1 MAKYISNK
9 KVNPKTANY
18 LKDLDGISDLVWNF
32 ISSVYQTGWDSLYID
47 NKSWTLREKISLKF
61 TPRIA
66 PSLAQKSNK
75 NIPKTTPVSIERVS
89 PPPPLPAKTAKE
101 VNIIS
106 KYFQNKKPLNDTNK
120 IALKN
125 NKLYTQVSKA
135 LANTSEVLKISKA
148 FPALNAEKI
157 NQINNIVKGV
167 AKPKPKIQIT
177 TKKPSRKQVIT
188 LMSKENIDS
197 FMKNSSLHVANI
209 NQQFRNAKS
218 EILIDYIHAEPLG
231 ITIVT
236 NKVSQQS
243 DLMIINHYIKNSNNV
258 NSLQVKEPQ
267 LPKSKSY
274 LKIIGIPYYPHD
286 NSQERLLSNDIE
298 LVLK

>member
-1 MAKYISNK
+1 MN
-9 KVNPKTANY
+9 N
-18 LKDLDGISDLVWNF
+18 
-32 ISSVYQTGWDSLYID
+32 
-47 NKSWTLREKISLKF
+47 
-61 TPRIA
+61 
-66 PSLAQKSNK
+66 
-75 NIPKTTPVSIERVS
+75 
-89 PPPPLPAKTAKE
+89 
-101 VNIIS
+101 
-106 KYFQNKKPLNDTNK
+106 TNK
-120 IALKN
+120 IAPKN

-167 AKPKPKIQIT
+167 AKPKPKIQMT
-177 TKKPSRKQVIT
+177 TKEPSRKQVIT

-218 EILIDYIHAEPLG
+218 EILIDYIRAESLG

-243 DLMIINHYIKNSNNV
+243 DLMIIDHYIKNSNDV
-258 NSLQVKEPQ
+258 NSLQVEELQ

-274 LKIIGIPYYPHD
+274 LKIIGIPYYSHN
-286 NSQERLLSNDIE
+286 NSQERLSSNDIE
-298 LVLK
+298 LVLKQNQIFDNILLASKPRIIKVSPKSNMAIVWIDIWDVQSGSSAKMLINRCFNVGKFIATICGANMNSGVLQYKNCWK

>member
-1 MAKYISNK
+1 M
-9 KVNPKTANY
+9 
-18 LKDLDGISDLVWNF
+18 
-32 ISSVYQTGWDSLYID
+32 
-47 NKSWTLREKISLKF
+47 KF
-61 TPRIA
+61 TPRIT

-75 NIPKTTPVSIERVS
+75 NISKPTPVSIERVS

-101 VNIIS
+101 VNFIL
-106 KYFQNKKPLNDTNK
+106 KYFQNKKPLNNTNK

-125 NKLYTQVSKA
+125 NKLYAQVSKA
-135 LANTSEVLKISKA
+135 SANTSEVLKISKA
-148 FPALNAEKI
+148 FLALNAEKI
-157 NQINNIVKGV
+157 NQINNIVKEV
-167 AKPKPKIQIT
+167 AKPKPKIQMIT
-177 TKKPSRKQVIT
+177 KGPSRKQVIT

-218 EILIDYIHAEPLG
+218 EILVDYICAEPLG

-243 DLMIINHYIKNSNNV
+243 DLMIIDHYIKNSNNV
-258 NSLQVKEPQ
+258 NSFQVKEPQ

-274 LKIIGIPYYPHD
+274 LKIIGIPYYPYD
-286 NSQERLLSNDIE
+286 NSQEHLLSNDIE